1 MRYNWTKLKIQF
13 INGDYKNLRE
23 FAERKKIPYKT
34 MLNAA
39 KGWASEKREKDG
51 QKVVKI
57 GEKIQSAKID
67 EAVTQ
72 ILSRNQQIQGVTDKL
87 LRALSDMPE
96 EDVAKLL
103 KDSPKAFLSLTSGLV
118 NIQKVH
124 RIADGLDK
132 DPEGTGSEHIGVEV
146 TFVDASN
153 SSEGD

>member
-39 KGWASEKREKDG
+39 KGWAAEKREKDS

-132 DPEGTGSEHIGVEV
+132 DSDPDGNDELKIEV
-146 TFVDASN
+146 SFIETDGQN
-153 SSEGD
+153 